1 MATENRSWSYLL
13 VAAVILWNSGY
24 LAAAFD
30 SLASQEQPL
39 DKEMAKHITPRGWGH
54 ISLTGAYVWNERS
67 RPTRGQFRPLRR
79 PLSLLSHLA
88 YVKCAFVSAPGG
100 FDFLTM
106 RDMG

>member
-88 YVKCAFVSAPGG
+88 WIYTEPESANGSP
-100 FDFLTM
+100 
-106 RDMG
+106 R